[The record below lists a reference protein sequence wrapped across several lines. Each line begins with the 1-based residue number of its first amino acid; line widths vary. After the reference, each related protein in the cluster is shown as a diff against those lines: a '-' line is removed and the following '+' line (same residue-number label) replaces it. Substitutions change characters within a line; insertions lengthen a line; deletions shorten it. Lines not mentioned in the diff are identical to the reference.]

1 MDAERW
7 TRLSPLLD
15 ALLDM
20 HPGDR
25 AVALAAHRDD
35 DPALA
40 DELERL
46 LRMEADDATFL
57 SEPVIDRIADAG
69 AGSRMGPYR
78 LERLLGEGGMGQ
90 VWLASRADGLYERKV
105 ALKLLRPGLADTSLR
120 QRFDRERDILARF
133 AHPFIARLLDAG
145 IARDGQPYL
154 ALEYVAGEP
163 ITAYCRQRALPIPAR
178 LDLFRQVCD
187 AVSHAHANLIVHR
200 DLKPSN
206 ILVTADGQVRLL
218 DFGIAKLLDVDP
230 LPAEQTRTG
239 VRAFTLHYA
248 APEQIRGEPVT
259 TMTDVYS
266 LGVVLYELLT
276 ASMPYRLKR
285 QTDAGWEEAI
295 LDGEPLRPSQAAA
308 GAAAAD
314 TFPYTPARMARELAG
329 DLDNVVLKALAKA
342 PLQRYVSAEALSQD
356 LLAYL
361 RGRPVMARGHGL
373 AYRARKYV
381 RRHRWAIAASASVV
395 ALLLGALGMVTWQ
408 ARRAERETTRAQSMQ
423 RFVADLF
430 EDAGSSPNTP
440 IDLRALLDMGIL
452 RGESSLAR
460 QPQSRAE
467 LYGVVARLRLGL
479 GDYREADELLRRQAL
494 LLERLPDAPRSL
506 RLEAA
511 ALHGSVHRQLG
522 NLRGCVAVMQPLQVL
537 AADEEG
543 RLPAQAAAF
552 HAQLGRCQRE
562 LGRAAT
568 ALELHQRALQL
579 RQGLGDVPGVAESM
593 LDLAALASDR
603 GDTAAGI
610 AFLDQALAQLQA
622 GAGERHPLAIDI
634 LRSRCSL
641 RRARDEVSAAVADC
655 RASLQ
660 LARELRGPGHR
671 ETVDANRQLAALYVD
686 LGRFSEAE
694 TIFTGALDW
703 MRTRLDPLHPEMAR
717 VYNSLAITAWERG
730 DIRRAREYQ
739 QQAIEVW
746 RATPHEGQSS
756 GGLFNMAMILAS
768 IGDHA
773 GALPLLEEAGAMRR
787 RQYGAQHALVGD
799 NDRLRGEVLDALG
812 RSAEAATALRNAV
825 RLTRAG
831 YGGGHSH
838 TRRALISLARFRTR
852 HGAGDAAADLA
863 AQGRIRGRDVE
874 QRKASWLARA
884 YAAETACSTRPH
896 AARLQLEAVLAE
908 LRPAMPEGG
917 ALTREITR
925 IRDRCART
933 PAPPKGDATAATWP
947 AAAGSPLRRA
957 SPS

>member
-7 TRLSPLLD
+7 KRLSPLLD
-15 ALLDM
+15 RLLEL
-20 HPGDR
+20 HPR
-25 AVALAAHRDD
+25 ELAEALAAHRKD

-57 SEPVIDRIADAG
+57 SEPVVERPADAG
-69 AGSRMGPYR
+69 AGSRLGPYQ

-90 VWLASRADGLYERKV
+90 VWLASRADGLYERRV
-105 ALKLLRPGLADTSLR
+105 ALKLLRPGLAGTSLR

-154 ALEYVAGEP
+154 ALEYVEGEP
-163 ITAYCRQRALPIPAR
+163 ITAYCRQQALPIPAR

-218 DFGIAKLLDVDP
+218 DFGIAKLLDVEP

-248 APEQIRGEPVT
+248 APEQIRGEPIT

-276 ASMPYRLKR
+276 GSKPYRLKR
-285 QTDAGWEEAI
+285 QTDAEWEEAI
-295 LDGEPLRPSQAAA
+295 IDGEPLRPSQAAA
-308 GAAAAD
+308 RAEEAD
-314 TFPYTPARMARELAG
+314 TAPYTPARMARELAG
-329 DLDNVVLKALAKA
+329 DLDNILLKALAKA

-361 RGRPVMARGHGL
+361 RGRPVMARGQGL
-373 AYRARKYV
+373 PYRARKYV
-381 RRHRWAIAASASVV
+381 RRHRWAITASASIV
-395 ALLLGALGMVTWQ
+395 ALLLSALGVVTWQ
-408 ARRAERETTRAQSMQ
+408 AQRAARETTRAQAMQ

-440 IDLRALLDMGIL
+440 IDLRSLLDMGIL

-460 QPQSRAE
+460 QPQARAE
-467 LYGVVARLRLGL
+467 LYGVVARLKLGL
-479 GDYREADELLRRQAL
+479 GDYREADELLRRQAML
-494 LLERLPDAPRSL
+494 LSELPDVSPSL
-506 RLEAA
+506 RLEAG
-511 ALHGSVHRQLG
+511 ALHGNVYRQLG
-522 NLRGCVAVMQPLQVL
+522 NLRGCVGSMKPLESLAV
-537 AADEEG
+537 DEEG
-543 RLPAQAAAF
+543 RLPAQAAIF
-552 HAQLGRCQRE
+552 HAQLGRCYRE
-562 LGRAAT
+562 LGRTAA
-568 ALELHQRALQL
+568 AHQLHQRALQL
-579 RQGLGDVPGVAESM
+579 RRTLGDVPGVAESL
-593 LDLAALASDR
+593 LDLAALESDR
-603 GDTAAGI
+603 GNARAAI
-610 AFLDQALAQLQA
+610 AILDAALAQLQA

-641 RRARDEVSAAVADC
+641 KRTEDDVSAAVGDC

-660 LARELRGPGHR
+660 LARELRGPSHR

-694 TIFTGALDW
+694 TMFVNALGW
-703 MRTRLDPLHPEMAR
+703 MRTRLDPLHPDMAR
-717 VYNSLAITAWERG
+717 AYNSLGITAWERG
-730 DIRRAREYQ
+730 DVGRARQYQ
-739 QQAIEVW
+739 QQAIKAW

-768 IGDHA
+768 IGDNA
-773 GALPLLEEAGAMRR
+773 GALPLLEEAGAMRI
-787 RQYGAQHALVGD
+787 RQYGAGHMLVGD

-812 RSAEAATALRNAV
+812 RTAEAETALRNAV

-831 YGGGHSH
+831 YGDDHSH
-838 TRRALISLARFRTR
+838 TRRALISLARFRAR
-852 HGAGDAAADLA
+852 HGADDAAGELA
-863 AQGRIRGRDVE
+863 AQGRISGRDME

-884 YAAETACSTRPH
+884 YAAEAGCTAQPH
-896 AARLQLEAVLAE
+896 ASRLQLVAVLGE
-908 LRPAMPEGG
+908 LQLAMPEGG
-917 ALTREITR
+917 ALTREITQ
-925 IRDRCART
+925 IRDGCGPGPRALAR
-933 PAPPKGDATAATWP
+933 
-947 AAAGSPLRRA
+947 R
-957 SPS
+957 